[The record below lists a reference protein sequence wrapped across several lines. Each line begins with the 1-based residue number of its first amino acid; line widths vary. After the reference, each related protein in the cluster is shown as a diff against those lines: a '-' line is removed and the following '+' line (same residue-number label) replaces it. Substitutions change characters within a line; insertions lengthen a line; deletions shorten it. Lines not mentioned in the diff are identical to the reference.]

1 MNRTARITNTGA
13 KLGWWARKWSEVH
26 ARLYR
31 ATKGRFMPKWFGAP
45 VMVLE
50 TVGRK
55 SGKPR
60 ATPVLCLLDG
70 DNIVVQPANAGSDR
84 TPAWWLNLRD
94 AGEGVAVIAGE
105 RRKVKPRP
113 ASDEEHERL
122 WPEYLRMYPAAED
135 YRRFTDRELPLI
147 VLEPA

>member
-1 MNRTARITNTGA
+1 
-13 KLGWWARKWSEVH
+13 
-26 ARLYR
+26 
-31 ATKGRFMPKWFGAP
+31 MPNWFGAP

-60 ATPVLCLLDG
+60 ATPILYLRDG
-70 DNIVVQPANAGSDR
+70 DRLVVQPANAGND
-84 TPAWWLNLRD
+84 TVPAWWLNLRD

-105 RRKVKPRP
+105 RHSVRPRL
-113 ASDEEHERL
+113 ATAEEHERL
-122 WPEYLRMYPAAED
+122 WPAYLRMYPAAGE
-135 YRRFTDRELPLI
+135 YLEFTERDLRLI

>member
-1 MNRTARITNTGA
+1 VNRTARITHAGARTG
-13 KLGWWARKWSEVH
+13 WFARRWGELH

-31 ATKGRFMPKWFGAP
+31 RTKGRFMPKWFGAP

-60 ATPVLCLLDG
+60 ATPVLYLRDG
-70 DNIVVQPANAGSDR
+70 DNLVVQAANAGSDR
-84 TPAWWLNLRD
+84 PPSWWLNLEA
-94 AGEGVAVIAGE
+94 AGEATAVIAGE
-105 RRKVKPRP
+105 RRRVKPRP
-113 ASDEEHERL
+113 STPEEHERL
-122 WPEYLRMYPAAED
+122 WPEYLRMYPAAEG
-135 YRRFTDRELPLI
+135 YLEFTDRELPLI